1 MAPFVETP
9 FEEIVR
15 RVVERISSRRVGFLW
30 FYGEGESLPPV
41 AGISWIHYISGP
53 SPLTQPPFY
62 RLSRM
67 EKPENEAEGLS
78 LLVMPGACARIL
90 AEIFSRFP
98 VSPDA
103 RFVHACMQRSVP
115 VLLDPTRMNQW
126 MSSRD
131 SSARTAFDA
140 AKKWMGSQGVVFLG
154 ESASAKKEFSQ
165 NQPSYAGDCYLE
177 NSGWYSWQEVS
188 SLIPSCNRVV
198 LGRGARL
205 TPEAVERLGRL
216 NISIHEKR

>member
-1 MAPFVETP
+1 MANLVDVP

-15 RVVERISSRRVGFLW
+15 RAVERISFRRVGFLW
-30 FYGEGESLPPV
+30 FYGEGEALPSV
-41 AGISWIHYISGP
+41 NGISWVHYISGP
-53 SPLTQPPFY
+53 SPLAQPPFY

-78 LLVMPGACARIL
+78 LLVMPGACVRIL

-115 VLLDPTRMNQW
+115 ILLDPTRMNQW
-126 MSSRD
+126 MGSRSSFE
-131 SSARTAFDA
+131 RTAFDA
-140 AKKWMGSQGVVFLG
+140 AKRWMVSQGVIFLG
-154 ESASAKKEFSQ
+154 EIASEKKERSQ
-165 NQPSYAGDCYLE
+165 NKSHSGDCYLE

-188 SLIPSCNRVV
+188 ALVSSCSRIV

-216 NISIHEKR
+216 NISIHEKG

>member
-9 FEEIVR
+9 FEEIIK
-15 RVVERISSRRVGFLW
+15 RVVERVSSRRVGFVW
-30 FYGEGESLPPV
+30 FYGEGEPLSPV
-41 AGISWIHYISGP
+41 KGISWVHYISGP
-53 SPLTQPPFY
+53 SALKQTPFY

-103 RFVHACMQRSVP
+103 RFVQSCMQRAVP
-115 VLLDPTRMNQW
+115 ILLDPTRMNQW
-126 MSSRD
+126 MESREL
-131 SSARTAFDA
+131 SERTAFDA
-140 AKKWMGSQGVVFLG
+140 AKKWMASQGVVFLG
-154 ESASAKKEFSQ
+154 ESASKKKEFSQ
-165 NQPSYAGDCYLE
+165 NSCNLGDCYLE

-188 SLIPSCNRVV
+188 SLVSSCKRII

-216 NISIHEKR
+216 NISIHERR